1 MSVFETGGSKGPGF
15 ITRLAI
21 KLPKSATLWKWMLL
35 LLTLFCPFFLAFG
48 PSLVWWGIAFA
59 FSGGASSVGW
69 FIVFSF
75 GNQTGGPVY
84 LIFYLLWLP
93 VLIGLLRFNKMVKNR
108 VRSRLAGIL
117 TWYYFIIT
125 IVMYLLFIV
134 MSDPYVSY
142 GIGIPTGLFAWFV
155 MYLRYKQ
162 LNYYLD
168 LEVPRSDIAQASAL
182 TPSMATTE
190 IPVKVTSG
198 YDIAGENLK
207 LAVKISN
214 EGALAILNVTVNL
227 DTPDGFEY
235 TSGTLPSQK
244 IGNINAGTFQSAIFW
259 LKPQRCVDDEY
270 GGSVVFRDPHNKS
283 HTIEIPRK
291 RIVNV
296 CPMLL
301 GTDDVDS
308 VFKKLKFGSLARNC
322 ASFKFTGSAK
332 TVYELAKSRLRGLD
346 PVDRSEQTL
355 TDGNFLGYACFIGQ
369 TKFGD
374 QHFAAEVQTTGTES
388 AGVLTLSV
396 YSDDERILS
405 GFMIDVMQDVREHVT
420 VIEEQAC
427 PLATCPKCGADID
440 PTRIDENRVYI
451 CNYCGGASKAAPW
464 LA

>member
-1 MSVFETGGSKGPGF
+1 FV
-15 ITRLAI
+15 
-21 KLPKSATLWKWMLL
+21 
-35 LLTLFCPFFLAFG
+35 
-48 PSLVWWGIAFA
+48 
-59 FSGGASSVGW
+59 
-69 FIVFSF
+69 
-75 GNQTGGPVY
+75 
-84 LIFYLLWLP
+84 
-93 VLIGLLRFNKMVKNR
+93 
-108 VRSRLAGIL
+108 
-117 TWYYFIIT
+117 
-125 IVMYLLFIV
+125 V
-134 MSDPYVSY
+134 MSDSTVSI
-142 GIGIPTGLFAWFV
+142 GLGIPTGLFAWFL

-168 LEVPRSDIAQASAL
+168 IEVPKSDAAPASAL
-182 TPSMATTE
+182 APTKDATPADV
-190 IPVKVTSG
+190 PVKVTSG

-214 EGALAILNVTVNL
+214 EGDLAILNVTVNL
-227 DTPDGFEY
+227 DTPDGFEF

-244 IGNINAGTFQSAIFW
+244 IGNVNAGTFQSAIFW

-270 GGSVVFRDPHNKS
+270 GGSVVFRDPQNKS
-283 HTIEIPRK
+283 HTVEIPRK

-296 CPMLL
+296 CPMLES
-301 GTDDVDS
+301 TDDVEG

-355 TDGNFLGYACFIGQ
+355 DDGNFLGYACFVGQ

-396 YSDDERILS
+396 FSDDERILS
-405 GFMIDVMQDVREHVT
+405 GYMVDVMQDVREHVT
-420 VIEEQAC
+420 VLEEQAC

-440 PTRIDENRVYI
+440 PTKIDENRVYI
-451 CNYCGGASKAAPW
+451 CHYCGGASKAAPW